1 MDLHDRKGL
10 KLPALKIQKQKERK
24 DIENNEKVISY
35 IESKMLLEVEFK
47 VLSDAL
53 LDRSKLI
60 HEAILSLKDE
70 ESAFLKSVI
79 PLNSKYWKKW
89 YFNRF
94 IYVPEK
100 LRKKFKKSE
109 RVSIEQGMREYKE
122 AYYNYVMKLIGRKSN
137 DIEKKLTQFEEK
149 HNKELNIVTPV
160 VMYICKKC
168 KNILFID
175 RFRKIKCECGKMIKT
190 PTDTKTKHIIFF
202 DKPLRNFL
210 VNNYWLEYGV
220 DYLLRKNNFETLCGY
235 YVLGH
240 SGKMHEID
248 NIAESTQDNYR
259 IFCECKT
266 RNIKASDVFVF
277 GGKMMDIGCSRG
289 YIFTTDKQV
298 QKEIK
303 HLARSRNITII
314 ENVLND
320 AESSITSQIRE
331 L

>member
-122 AYYNYVMKLIGRKSN
+122 AY
-137 DIEKKLTQFEEK
+137 
-149 HNKELNIVTPV
+149 NKELNIVTPV